1 MSSLP
6 YFPFYPADFEAD
18 TSHLTLEEDGAYN
31 RLLRLMWMTPGCS
44 LPDDGA
50 WIARRMRADA
60 DTYDRVISPLL
71 TEFFKR
77 AKGRVYSPRLTAI
90 SEETNEK
97 HIRRVE
103 AGKKGGRPPKSLKTN
118 DTGESNAKALA
129 KQPEP
134 EPEPELSKG
143 KEEPKGSSK
152 KPAARASQVPSDFQ
166 PTSSGMEYAVAKG
179 MPAAIIPAQVEKFI
193 LHHQSKGSTFKDVG
207 RAWQTWCL
215 NYASFRPTA
224 SNVVDHPRKAATDVT
239 KYHPLAIDM
248 GGGWWTQPGGEV
260 EWYRD
265 TNECRADK
273 RTRDLQAAEE
283 AEALRGAI

>member
-1 MSSLP
+1 MVARSLFDHAVFAREPMTEREAWVWLIMEASWKPRKKRIGNTVIDTQRGQLGASVRFLAAAWGWSAPKVQRYLNRIEKMEMIRRETDTGVTVVTICNYDMFQNNKQTPDTAAIQQRYSS
-6 YFPFYPADFEAD
+6 D
-18 TSHLTLEEDGAYN
+18 
-31 RLLRLMWMTPGCS
+31 
-44 LPDDGA
+44 
-50 WIARRMRADA
+50 
-60 DTYDRVISPLL
+60 
-71 TEFFKR
+71 
-77 AKGRVYSPRLTAI
+77 
-90 SEETNEK
+90 TNEK
-97 HIRRVE
+97 KGEIRE
-103 AGKKGGRPPKSLKTN
+103 EGKKV
-118 DTGESNAKALA
+118 
-129 KQPEP
+129 
-134 EPEPELSKG
+134 
-143 KEEPKGSSK
+143 KEEPSGSPK
-152 KPAARASQVPSDFQ
+152 KSVSRQVPSDFQ

>member
-1 MSSLP
+1 MSKPRIP
-6 YFPFYPADFEAD
+6 YFDFYPSDFMKGIRGLTPQEVGVYTMLLCLIYEENGPVEYHVTRLSTYCAMRE
-18 TSHLTLEEDGAYN
+18 TSFIKTVERLIDLGKMTLSGGMLSNRRAMEEIESRNERMKSNSRAGKISAEK
-31 RLLRLMWMTPGCS
+31 RQEKQ
-44 LPDDGA
+44 
-50 WIARRMRADA
+50 RRAS
-60 DTYDRVISPLL
+60 T
-71 TEFFKR
+71 
-77 AKGRVYSPRLTAI
+77 
-90 SEETNEK
+90 
-97 HIRRVE
+97 RVE
-103 AGKKGGRPPKSLKTN
+103 HQ
-118 DTGESNAKALA
+118 SNHTDS
-129 KQPEP
+129 
-134 EPEPELSKG
+134 EPELNKE

>member
-1 MSSLP
+1 MTGTINISRDMWEDEAFSASSFSEREAWIWMIAEASWKPRSRRVGDYVVELQRGQLASSIR
-6 YFPFYPADFEAD
+6 FMAKAWMWTPAKVQRFLKRIEKLGLCRTEAD
-18 TSHLTLEEDGAYN
+18 TGVTVITICNYDKYQSKPKAG
-31 RLLRLMWMTPGCS
+31 
-44 LPDDGA
+44 
-50 WIARRMRADA
+50 
-60 DTYDRVISPLL
+60 DTRPIQDRYTSD
-71 TEFFKR
+71 
-77 AKGRVYSPRLTAI
+77 
-90 SEETNEK
+90 TNEK
-97 HIRRVE
+97 KGVIRE
-103 AGKKGGRPPKSLKTN
+103 
-118 DTGESNAKALA
+118 
-129 KQPEP
+129 
-134 EPEPELSKG
+134 